1 MTQGRSALGT
11 GICQSII
18 PSIQRISTHQSGL
31 AFAFVFCDSPAFF
44 LRKRAQPTPSNPC
57 SCSSATSEIG
67 SCHKYLVNRWDKYLR
82 ARSHDSEAEIAAEES
97 AKEEL
102 QHGSHAAHH
111 SSTQGTPEQELEDD
125 FESRQLLP
133 LWLRTADRAG
143 GAAVSDGSDSA
154 GSSSS
159 EEIIAELQRL
169 AFPPEQAADVDA
181 GGGVLS
187 DDAPLTR
194 YNESALTPL
203 IPTAVMWLVAEAE
216 EKLRNDSWLNL
227 DLAISLARLQSVAY
241 CHFPNVQAWNCSRYT
256 TLHIVDA
263 AIIRYL

>member
-1 MTQGRSALGT
+1 MHSQ
-11 GICQSII
+11 
-18 PSIQRISTHQSGL
+18 HQ
-31 AFAFVFCDSPAFF
+31 ATPAHAAPQTKNHYS
-44 LRKRAQPTPSNPC
+44 R
-57 SCSSATSEIG
+57 
-67 SCHKYLVNRWDKYLR
+67 HKNLVNRWDKYLT
-82 ARSHDSEAEIAAEES
+82 ARSYDSEADIAAEES

-102 QHGSHAAHH
+102 QHGSYQRT
-111 SSTQGTPEQELEDD
+111 TQGTPEQELEDD

-159 EEIIAELQRL
+159 EEIIAELQRM
-169 AFPPEQAADVDA
+169 AFPPEQAEDVDA

-187 DDAPLTR
+187 DDAPLTP

-256 TLHIVDA
+256 NLILLMLLSSDIFYYYA
-263 AIIRYL
+263 LFLP